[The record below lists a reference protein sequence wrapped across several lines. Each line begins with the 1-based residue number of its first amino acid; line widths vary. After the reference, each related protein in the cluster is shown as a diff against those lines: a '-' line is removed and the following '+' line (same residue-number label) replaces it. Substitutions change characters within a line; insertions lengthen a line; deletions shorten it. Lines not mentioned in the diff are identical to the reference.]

1 MTVPSGSVEPPA
13 SNVQVRPLQLA
24 VNRAVGALGW
34 GLGVVVVVVR
44 RVVVVVGAAV
54 VVGATVVVV
63 GASVVVVEAALVV
76 LLLPWITGPGRSGTG
91 CTWLADRAARD
102 ATTAN
107 TVAITTPAT
116 PRMA

>member
-1 MTVPSGSVEPPA
+1 M
-13 SNVQVRPLQLA
+13 
-24 VNRAVGALGW
+24 
-34 GLGVVVVVVR
+34 VVVVVR
-44 RVVVVVGAAV
+44 RVVVVVGLT

-63 GASVVVVEAALVV
+63 GGVVVTVVGAAPLE
-76 LLLPWITGPGRSGTG
+76 LLSWITGPGRSGTG
-91 CTWLADRAARD
+91 LTWLADWAARD